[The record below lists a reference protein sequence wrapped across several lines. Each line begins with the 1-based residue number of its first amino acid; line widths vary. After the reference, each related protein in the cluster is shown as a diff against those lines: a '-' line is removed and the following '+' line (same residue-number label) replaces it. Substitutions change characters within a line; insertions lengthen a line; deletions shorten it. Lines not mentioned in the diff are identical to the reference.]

1 MTDQQNITLETIEL
15 VTGDNPNASVI
26 WLHGLGADGHDFEA
40 LVPELKLP
48 AELAIRFIFPHA
60 PYRPITLNN
69 GYVMRGWYD
78 IKSLEFGVDE
88 DESAIEESSQALNE
102 LINDE
107 ITRGI
112 QPERIILAGFSQGG
126 AIVLHTAL
134 RSQHKLAGPMA
145 LSTYVPLPDSLASEA
160 SPSNK
165 NMPLFMAHGLQ
176 DDIVNY
182 QYGAQSRMLL
192 VNQGYPVDWHDYP
205 MSHSV
210 CLEEIT
216 DIRHWLVKLLA
227 DDN

>member
-1 MTDQQNITLETIEL
+1 MTLESIEL
-15 VTGDNPNASVI
+15 VTGDQPDASVI

-48 AELAIRFIFPHA
+48 DDLAIRFIFPHA

-78 IKSLEFGVDE
+78 IKSLEFGADPDQLGI
-88 DESAIEESSQALNE
+88 DESAQALNQ
-102 LINDE
+102 LIDQE
-107 ITRGI
+107 ISRGI
-112 QPERIILAGFSQGG
+112 SSQRIILAGFSQGG

-134 RSQHKLAGPMA
+134 RSRHPLAGTLA
-145 LSTYVPLPDSLASEA
+145 LSTYVPLHESLASEA
-160 SPSNK
+160 SEANK

-182 QYGAQSRMLL
+182 KYGAQSRMLL
-192 VNQGYPVDWHDYP
+192 LDQGYSVDWHDYP

-210 CLEEIT
+210 CMEEIT
-216 DIRHWLVKLLA
+216 DIRHWLVKVLA